1 MGLRTRRP
9 NRLTYLGSP
18 PIVAVT
24 LLKWMDPSRLI
35 IASSLYAI
43 TESGPRVWLK
53 TGNVKSASLLVTA
66 ATNIP
71 H

>member
-1 MGLRTRRP
+1 MTEPPDL
-9 NRLTYLGSP
+9 LILSEYLGPP
-18 PIVAVT
+18 PIMAVT

-43 TESGPRVWLK
+43 TESGSRVWLK
-53 TGNVKSASLLVTA
+53 IGNVKSASLSVSA
-66 ATNIP
+66 ATNIS